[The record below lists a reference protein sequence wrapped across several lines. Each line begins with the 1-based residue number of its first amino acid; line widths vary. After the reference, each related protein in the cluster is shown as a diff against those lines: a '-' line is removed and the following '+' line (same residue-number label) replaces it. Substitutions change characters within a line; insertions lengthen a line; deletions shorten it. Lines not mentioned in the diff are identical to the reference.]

1 MAKEFEMTMKGGK
14 ELEQLMLK
22 ELPATVAR
30 RAMLSGM
37 RVSAKPMVNYAKS
50 IVARKSHALKLSIG
64 MKTLRESETKK
75 RLTDPV
81 HSVGLENSAA
91 ALQLGPMSGT
101 GKDALLAW
109 AVYKAH
115 YGKSVELKKGS
126 PIGRIRHGHLVEFGF
141 KHTSGKQVPGRPFM
155 EPAANA
161 MAPVF
166 VSRFV
171 GETRKKVLA
180 AIRKHNSRSP
190 VKRL

>member
-22 ELPATVAR
+22 QLPATVAR
-30 RAMLSGM
+30 RALLSGM
-37 RVSAKPMVNYAKS
+37 RVSAKPMVAYAKS
-50 IVARKSHALKLSIG
+50 IVAYRSHALQLSIG
-64 MKTLRESETKK
+64 MRTLRASETKK

-81 HSVGLENSAA
+81 HAVGLKNSAA
-91 ALQLGPMSGT
+91 AIQLGPMSGT

-109 AVYKAH
+109 AVYKSH
-115 YGKSVELKKGS
+115 YGTSVSLKRGS

-141 KHTSGKQVPGRPFM
+141 KHTSGKQIPGRPFM

-161 MAPVF
+161 MAPTF
-166 VSRFV
+166 ISSFV

-180 AIRKHNSRSP
+180 AIRKHNARST
-190 VKRL
+190 VKAR